1 MKTSLT
7 TLAVVLAV
15 AGAVFA
21 DIPHMISYQGRV
33 TDDAGV
39 PVADGTYDMRFRIY
53 DAETGGTLEWDSG
66 TRSVDVEG
74 GVFNVYLGESPQPT
88 LDLPFDEDYWLLVTF
103 DGVNQTPR
111 HRFAAAGYAYMASG
125 LVPGTVVEGAV
136 SGGGA
141 IEGDN
146 SAATGNVYGGVF
158 DVGPTHSGGY
168 GAGVL
173 GRNTSSAG
181 NDNYGGL
188 LMSWGLT
195 GTGVKG
201 WALATTGQTHG
212 VYGQSESNDGR
223 GVYGEA
229 PHIGVQGMAT
239 DATGLHC
246 GGYFESA
253 ADQASAIRAFA
264 TSTTGDH
271 TTYGIYGRSYAS
283 SDGSIGVYGRSSY
296 NNNYGATYGVYGR
309 SDGLEP
315 SASGPYPVGVYGL
328 AGNTSSSFGIGG
340 YFESNA
346 PQGCGVEGQN
356 RFVGVRAV
364 ATGTVGLNFGV
375 AATTASAAGVAGW
388 FEGDINVTGDIHKSN
403 CYFLID
409 HPLDPENKLL
419 RHTCVESPENLLI
432 YRGTVR
438 LSADGEAVVELPGY
452 FEALTDEMQAS
463 VHLTPRGR
471 PFLTGYDWQPG
482 YTAFT
487 VYGSP
492 ERQVSWMVLAQRDDP
507 VAKQHMRPV
516 VEDKGPDNKFCD
528 RGELLYPSAYGYPEA
543 MSRSRK
549 IFTPANVAPVEEPE
563 DRHPTAA
570 GGRVDADRT
579 SDDVDVM
586 QKVMR
591 RENG

>member
-1 MKTSLT
+1 MRSAFI
-7 TLAVVLAV
+7 AVVAVLVV
-15 AGAVFA
+15 AGTAFA
-21 DIPHMISYQGRV
+21 DIPRMISYQGRV
-33 TDDAGV
+33 TDDTGV
-39 PVADGTYDMRFRIY
+39 PVADGTYNMRFRIY
-53 DAETGGTLEWDSG
+53 DDEAAGNLEWDSG
-66 TRSVDVEG
+66 TQSVDVEG
-74 GVFNVYLGESPQPT
+74 GVFNVLLGESPQPT
-88 LDLPFDEDYWLLVTF
+88 LNLDFDEDYWLLVTF

-111 HRFAAAGYAYMASG
+111 QRLTSAGYAYMASG

-146 SAATGNVYGGVF
+146 NAATGNVYGGVF

-181 NDNYGGL
+181 YDNYGGL

-201 WALATTGQTHG
+201 WAVATTGQNYG
-212 VYGQSESNDGR
+212 VYGQSESNSGR

-271 TTYGIYGRSYAS
+271 TTYGVYGRSYAS

-315 SASGPYPVGVYGL
+315 SGSGPYPVGVYGL

-340 YFESNA
+340 YFQSNA
-346 PQGCGVEGQN
+346 PQGCGVEGQS

-364 ATGTVGLNFGV
+364 ATGTSGLNFGI
-375 AATTASAAGVAGW
+375 AATTASTAGVAGW
-388 FEGDINVTGDIHKSN
+388 FDGDVNVTGDIHKSN

-432 YRGTVR
+432 YRGTVM
-438 LSADGEAVVELPGY
+438 LSADGEAIVELPGY
-452 FEALTDEMQAS
+452 FEALTDETQAS
-463 VHLTPRGR
+463 VHLTARGR
-471 PFLTGYDWQPG
+471 PFLTGADWNPG
-482 YTAFT
+482 FRSFT
-487 VYGSP
+487 VYGDADR
-492 ERQVSWMVLAQRDDP
+492 EVFWEVLAERDDP
-507 VAKQHMRPV
+507 VARQRMRPM

-528 RGELLYPSAYGYPEA
+528 RGELLYPSAYGYPET
-543 MSRSRK
+543 MGRNHR
-549 IFTPANVAPVEEPE
+549 IFRPACVAAVEEPK
-563 DRHPTAA
+563 DWRPTAA
-570 GGRVDADRT
+570 GGRVKADRT
-579 SDDVDVM
+579 SDNAEVM
-586 QKVMR
+586 EVR
-591 RENG
+591 DAR